1 MRNQEITT
9 ENKIRFK
16 FYKKGEYKYLSHLDI
31 TRIIIRAIRR
41 TGIKIKYSCG
51 YNPRPKIS
59 FSHPTPLGIE
69 SEAEYSDV
77 IVSENISGDD
87 FAKVVNLQLIQIKPQ
102 MKIMQAK
109 KIGIKSINLMN
120 DISVC
125 LYYFELDASGAD
137 ENLTCKFTKDLK
149 SKIRSEPHISSS
161 VFDLVTNTD
170 TKNIIFLKLFGYVK
184 IFKSMDNEIF
194 KFNYFLD
201 FFGSLIKNYSMDI
214 YYMRKDEMYVFRN
227 GTLKTPMEV
236 T

>member
-16 FYKKGEYKYLSHLDI
+16 FYKKCEYKYLSHLDI

-69 SEAEYSDV
+69 SAAEYSD
-77 IVSENISGDD
+77 IIILEDISGDD
-87 FAKVVNLQLIQIKPQ
+87 FARVANLQLIQIKPQ
-102 MKIMQAK
+102 MKIVQAK
-109 KIGIKSINLMN
+109 KIGIKSTNLMN

-137 ENLTCKFTKDLK
+137 ENLTYKFTKDLK
-149 SKIRSEPHISSS
+149 SKLRSEPHISFS
-161 VFDLVTNTD
+161 VFDLVANTD

-184 IFKSMDNEIF
+184 IFKSVGNEIF

-201 FFGSLIKNYSMDI
+201 FFSSLMKDYSMNI
-214 YYMRKDEMYVFRN
+214 CYMRKDEMYIFRN